1 MNCSQIKKLLS
12 SFLDNELDSATFRFI
27 EEHLKAC
34 PHCREC
40 LQEFREIDDLVSGLP
55 GIAPSPNFSRRVV
68 EAAIGTSK
76 TVEEKPVPF
85 SSRLR
90 FALERL
96 SEKIFSLLP
105 SGSRQPIQTL
115 EEFGD
120 YPPLSMSFIYFRL
133 LEQPKQRKL
142 I

>member
-1 MNCSQIKKLLS
+1 MNCSQIKRKLS
-12 SFLDNELDSATFRFI
+12 VFLDNELDKTTSRLI
-27 EEHLKAC
+27 EEHLSAC
-34 PHCREC
+34 PYCREYF
-40 LQEFREIDDLVSGLP
+40 QEFREIDDLVSGLP
-55 GIAPSPNFSRRVV
+55 GIVPSPDFSRRVV
-68 EAAIGTSK
+68 QAAIGTPK

-96 SEKIFSLLP
+96 SEKIFSLIP
-105 SGSRQPIQTL
+105 SGSRQPIKTL